1 MIIIIEK
8 SRGYYQLSFANIILF
23 YRFAKKNA
31 MKSLNFKDVVLDI
44 NERFEKF
51 NELRINKNINNKL
64 QNSNKTKSS
73 DFVDK
78 KSQVI
83 DSKKIIDNNSKN
95 IKANIE
101 DNSVLITKT
110 ETQADNEKVY
120 DFDYN
125 SYGFTKK
132 DDAVYDFDKF
142 KPNLKIVSNDFI
154 FDDSVE
160 NEIEL
165 LPKRELKDFI
175 RKDDFFLTDE
185 EKLRLENAKKKNQQ
199 KETKNFFKAITDFF
213 ADDDAKKQSKLNDI
227 NSNLEPDFSEELIQK
242 TENLQ
247 NTIDANQSEKEIE
260 VKTQKSQI
268 IEDEIQ
274 LKVVK
279 PEPVEK
285 LLSDQKTINSKTE
298 NVDFRKNKRK
308 K

>member
-1 MIIIIEK
+1 
-8 SRGYYQLSFANIILF
+8 
-23 YRFAKKNA
+23 

-64 QNSNKTKSS
+64 QNLNKTKSS

-83 DSKKIIDNNSKN
+83 DSKKIIYNNSKN

-125 SYGFTKK
+125 SYEFTKK
-132 DDAVYDFDKF
+132 DDAVYDFDNF
-142 KPNLKIVSNDFI
+142 KPSLKIVSNDYI

-247 NTIDANQSEKEIE
+247 NTIDTNQSEKEIE

>member
-1 MIIIIEK
+1 
-8 SRGYYQLSFANIILF
+8 
-23 YRFAKKNA
+23 

-83 DSKKIIDNNSKN
+83 DSKKIIYNNSKN

-125 SYGFTKK
+125 SYEFTKK
-132 DDAVYDFDKF
+132 DDAVYDFDNF
-142 KPNLKIVSNDFI
+142 KPSLKIVSNDYI

-247 NTIDANQSEKEIE
+247 NTIDTNQSEKEIE

>member
-1 MIIIIEK
+1 
-8 SRGYYQLSFANIILF
+8 
-23 YRFAKKNA
+23 

-83 DSKKIIDNNSKN
+83 DSNKIIENNSKN

-125 SYGFTKK
+125 SYEFTKK
-132 DDAVYDFDKF
+132 DDTVYDFDNF
-142 KPNLKIVSNDFI
+142 KPNLKIVSNDYI
-154 FDDSVE
+154 FDDTVE
-160 NEIEL
+160 NEIES

-185 EKLRLENAKKKNQQ
+185 EKLRLENAKKKN
-199 KETKNFFKAITDFF
+199 
-213 ADDDAKKQSKLNDI
+213 
-227 NSNLEPDFSEELIQK
+227 
-242 TENLQ
+242 
-247 NTIDANQSEKEIE
+247 
-260 VKTQKSQI
+260 
-268 IEDEIQ
+268 
-274 LKVVK
+274 
-279 PEPVEK
+279 
-285 LLSDQKTINSKTE
+285 
-298 NVDFRKNKRK
+298 
-308 K
+308 

>member
-1 MIIIIEK
+1 
-8 SRGYYQLSFANIILF
+8 
-23 YRFAKKNA
+23 

-64 QNSNKTKSS
+64 QNLNKTKSS

-125 SYGFTKK
+125 SYEFTKK
-132 DDAVYDFDKF
+132 DDAVYDFDNF
-142 KPNLKIVSNDFI
+142 KPSLKIVSNDYI

-247 NTIDANQSEKEIE
+247 NTIDTNQSEKEIE

>member
-1 MIIIIEK
+1 
-8 SRGYYQLSFANIILF
+8 
-23 YRFAKKNA
+23 

-125 SYGFTKK
+125 SYEFTKK
-132 DDAVYDFDKF
+132 DDAVYDFDNF
-142 KPNLKIVSNDFI
+142 KPSLKIVSNDYI

>member
-1 MIIIIEK
+1 MIIIVEK

-83 DSKKIIDNNSKN
+83 DSKKIIYNNSKN

-125 SYGFTKK
+125 SYEFTKK
-132 DDAVYDFDKF
+132 DDAVYDFDNF
-142 KPNLKIVSNDFI
+142 KPSLKIVSNDYI

>member
-1 MIIIIEK
+1 MIIIVEK

-64 QNSNKTKSS
+64 QNLNKTKSS

-83 DSKKIIDNNSKN
+83 DSKKIIYNNSKN

-125 SYGFTKK
+125 SYEFTKK
-132 DDAVYDFDKF
+132 DDAVYDFDNF
-142 KPNLKIVSNDFI
+142 KPSLKIVSNDYI

-247 NTIDANQSEKEIE
+247 NTIDTNQSEKEIE

>member
-1 MIIIIEK
+1 
-8 SRGYYQLSFANIILF
+8 
-23 YRFAKKNA
+23 

-83 DSKKIIDNNSKN
+83 DSNKIIENNSKN

-125 SYGFTKK
+125 SYEFTKK
-132 DDAVYDFDKF
+132 DDAVYDFDNF
-142 KPNLKIVSNDFI
+142 KPSLKIVSNDYI

>member
-1 MIIIIEK
+1 
-8 SRGYYQLSFANIILF
+8 
-23 YRFAKKNA
+23 

-83 DSKKIIDNNSKN
+83 DSKKIIYNNSKN

-125 SYGFTKK
+125 SYEFTKK
-132 DDAVYDFDKF
+132 DDAVYDFDNF
-142 KPNLKIVSNDFI
+142 KPSLKIVSNDYI